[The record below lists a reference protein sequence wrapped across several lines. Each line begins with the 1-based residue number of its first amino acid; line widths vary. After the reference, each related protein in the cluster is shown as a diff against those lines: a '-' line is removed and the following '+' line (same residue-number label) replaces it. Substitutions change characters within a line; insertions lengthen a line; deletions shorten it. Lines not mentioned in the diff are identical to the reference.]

1 MVALFCAN
9 LVGITKFM
17 FPNLFQAT
25 QEYWRKLDEL
35 ESAYQQDQISLEEVD
50 RRVSELMAEL
60 AQERRSTFN
69 YMRER
74 AQNWLAEQKTNL
86 MGAGVLA
93 FAIYGWIVIN

>member
-1 MVALFCAN
+1 
-9 LVGITKFM
+9 M

-69 YMRER
+69 YMREIS
-74 AQNWLAEQKTNL
+74 QNWLAEHKTNL
-86 MGAGVLA
+86 MGACLLV
-93 FAIYGWIVIN
+93 FALYGWIVIN

>member
-1 MVALFCAN
+1 
-9 LVGITKFM
+9 M
-17 FPNLFQAT
+17 FPNLFKAT

-69 YMRER
+69 YIRCR
-74 AQNWLAEQKTNL
+74 SQNWLAEQKSNL
-86 MGAGVLA
+86 IGTSIVVL
-93 FAIYGWIVIN
+93 AIYGWIVIN

>member
-1 MVALFCAN
+1 
-9 LVGITKFM
+9 M

-69 YMRER
+69 YMREIS
-74 AQNWLAEQKTNL
+74 QNWLAEQKNNL
-86 MGAGVLA
+86 MGASILA

>member
-1 MVALFCAN
+1 
-9 LVGITKFM
+9 M
-17 FPNLFQAT
+17 FPNLFKAT

-69 YMRER
+69 YMRYLS
-74 AQNWLAEQKTNL
+74 QNWLAEHKSNL
-86 MGAGVLA
+86 IGISIVIL
-93 FAIYGWIVIN
+93 AIYGWIVIN

>member
-1 MVALFCAN
+1 
-9 LVGITKFM
+9 M

-35 ESAYQQDQISLEEVD
+35 ESAYQQDEISLEEVD

-69 YMRER
+69 YMREIS
-74 AQNWLAEQKTNL
+74 QNWLAEQQSNL
-86 MGAGVLA
+86 IGIGILA